1 MEIKVIMTDGTTHVM
16 PASNKE
22 YIERLLE
29 GKFESIEEVD
39 EVSKQPLLDEPTG
52 SPKESKKVT
61 EAPKRGRGKKK

>member
-22 YIERLLE
+22 YVERLLE
-29 GKFESIEEVD
+29 GKFESIEEV
-39 EVSKQPLLDEPTG
+39 EKNPILDEPTG

-61 EAPKRGRGKKK
+61 EAPKKGRGKKK